1 MLNGA
6 ANDDVAAMLAADREN
21 RATVD
26 KRIQEQIEAISKQL
40 EQLVLGDRPRP
51 NEAESGDLETALS
64 QIKAERASLEA
75 CKALVKELGSRL
87 DQESKVISKGV
98 APSQNNYFGSHSSGA
113 QVGHNTGGIT
123 VHHGSRTR
131 PEAST

>member
-1 MLNGA
+1 
-6 ANDDVAAMLAADREN
+6 MLAADREN
-21 RATVD
+21 RSTTD
-26 KRIQEQIEAISKQL
+26 KRMQEQVEAISKLL
-40 EQLVLGDRPRP
+40 EQLMLADRPRL
-51 NEAESGDLETALS
+51 NGAESHDLETALS
-64 QIKAERASLEA
+64 QIMEEKASLEA